1 MNVYPAGRDQQ
12 AGSINLLFSRSDI
25 FTNRNNAPC
34 CYRYIT
40 VLTRCATTI
49 YQRSITDNHIV
60 HKNFIFFKETDTDKI
75 AQFSEECLHASVLKT
90 STVPTT
96 LTSYRRSSAIL
107 PSNPKGGPEPVATK
121 ASPPRRGY
129 RRPIKSTKHT
139 LSGKG
144 SGSADPTCR
153 RFRIIRD
160 CLAPTPSD

>member
-1 MNVYPAGRDQQ
+1 MDVYPARRDQQ
-12 AGSINLLFSRSDI
+12 AGSINLLFGRSDI
-25 FTNRNNAPC
+25 LTNRNNAPC

-49 YQRSITDNHIV
+49 YQRSITDNHVV

-75 AQFSEECLHASVLKT
+75 AQFSEECLHASALKN

-96 LTSYRRSSAIL
+96 SAGHGRSSAIL
-107 PSNPKGGPEPVATK
+107 LSNPKGGPEPVATK

-144 SGSADPTCR
+144 SGSADPACR